1 MIQLIKLGVIYRFRL
16 LDVTR
21 SLNLL
26 SPRCV
31 SANTVSSYLTQND
44 LESLF
49 VTPV

>member
-1 MIQLIKLGVIYRFRL
+1 MIQLIKLGAIYRFHL

-21 SLNLL
+21 SLDLL
-26 SPRCV
+26 SPRRF
-31 SANTVSSYLTQND
+31 SANTVSTYLTQND